1 MSSTGSDGTP
11 ETGSEAHAYFR
22 AVEEAFI
29 RLRGAPFLL
38 SPEDWRVADGW
49 RQAGVPLEL
58 VERVLEKILRA
69 REEAET
75 GKARRVRGLRYFD
88 SAVAA
93 AWKGA
98 RSVAGAETAR
108 EAPPLDVSQALTAL
122 AAALPEG
129 LPGHQELAR
138 RILELDG
145 GTEAVEK
152 RLAAL
157 DREMMRSARRN
168 LDPEQQARL
177 NRRVEAGFAR
187 VGRRLSPEEAEPA
200 RRRLEGQVLR
210 RLLDLPLLSL
220 FSPQARTDP
229 DG

>member
-1 MSSTGSDGTP
+1 MSSTGSDRPP

-38 SPEDWRVADGW
+38 SPEDWRVASRW
-49 RQAGVPLEL
+49 RRAGVPLEL
-58 VERVLEKILRA
+58 VERVLEKILRE
-69 REEAET
+69 REDAEA

-88 SAVAA
+88 SAVAR
-93 AWKGA
+93 AWKGV
-98 RSVAGAETAR
+98 RSVAGSEAAR
-108 EAPPLDVSQALTAL
+108 EAPPLDVGPALEVLT
-122 AAALPEG
+122 AALPDA
-129 LPGHQELAR
+129 LPGRAELAG
-138 RILELDG
+138 RILALDG
-145 GTEAVEK
+145 DTETVEQ
-152 RLAAL
+152 RLADL
-157 DREMMRSARRN
+157 DREMMSSALQI
-168 LDPEQQARL
+168 LDPEQRASL
-177 NRRVEAGFAR
+177 DRRVEAGLAR

-220 FSPQARTDP
+220 FSPQARLDP